1 MMRTLFSDRPQ
12 PFYGQADLVEIGTL
26 TQAAVA
32 DVVGEGFARTGRKA
46 GRLAGLIFE
55 FAGGHPQRVMQL
67 ADACWVQTP
76 PGTSGE
82 EAWPDGLAA
91 VRRSS
96 ADAMERLYSRGTTGE
111 QAVLRSVARSG
122 SVYGVEASLLDLA
135 KGTARH
141 ARQAL
146 LDRGELVVTDS
157 GLRIVDPVLA
167 DWVRY
172 RFPV

>member
-26 TQAAVA
+26 APAAIAAV
-32 DVVGEGFARTGRKA
+32 VGQGFASTGRSA
-46 GRLAGLIFE
+46 GRLAGFISE

-67 ADACWVQTP
+67 ADACWVRTA
-76 PGTSGE
+76 PGTNGD
-82 EAWPDGLAA
+82 EAWPDGLTA

-96 ADAMERLYSRGTTGE
+96 ADAMERLYSRCNTGE
-111 QAVLRSVARSG
+111 QGVLRSVARSG
-122 SVYGVEASLLDLA
+122 SVYGVEAALLDLA

-157 GLRIVDPVLA
+157 GLRIVDPILA

-172 RFPV
+172 RFPL